1 LATYDIVILGAGG
14 VGCVVGGHL
23 SAAGWRV
30 QLVNRHADTA
40 RAVEKNGLRLEMD
53 AGLLVSHP
61 NAVTTSQIGQ
71 AKFVMCFT
79 KTHQTEAAI
88 RAIIPNLNPDSILV
102 TMQNGLGNGQIIRAL
117 VNHDVLHGVT
127 MIPATVLAP
136 GHIRSMGTHNSWIG
150 PLDRNNDRQNHAA
163 QELADMLTASGIK
176 TTYHQDVLPP
186 IWQKACFNI
195 AMNGVAALA
204 DASPGLIGQT
214 PTLTNEVHLLADEA
228 LLLATTLGIAVDG
241 DSVHQ
246 LIDFACREHRFHQPS
261 MLQDIRSQRITE
273 IDALNGYVVAQATQL
288 GLDVP
293 RCRLI
298 AALIHARQ
306 TAPEFWAAQ

>member
-1 LATYDIVILGAGG
+1 MATYDIVILGAGG

-30 QLVNRHADTA
+30 QLVNRQADTA
-40 RAVEKNGLRLEMD
+40 RAIEENGLRLEVD

-61 NAVTTSQIGQ
+61 NAVTTP
-71 AKFVMCFT
+71 
-79 KTHQTEAAI
+79 AI

-102 TMQNGLGNGQIIRAL
+102 TMQNGLGNGQTIRTL

-150 PLDRNNDRQNHAA
+150 PLDSNNGRQNHAA

-195 AMNGVAALA
+195 ARNGVAALA
-204 DASPGLIGQT
+204 DASPGLIGDT

-228 LLLATTLGIAVDG
+228 LLLATTLGISVDG

-246 LIDFACREHRFHQPS
+246 LIDFACQEHRFHQPS
-261 MLQDIRSQRITE
+261 MLQDIRSQRVTE

-298 AALIHARQ
+298 AALIQARQ